1 VTMYIVVSSL
11 SYNSFSPSDS
21 KTYHSAIQHS
31 HFTFVVHQASVCST
45 SNGRK
50 KMMNARA
57 TDIKQHYRNGK
68 GKVTPQMYAD
78 VLDEVDQVTKEL
90 TDTRSKLWQTQDD
103 FKEAEY
109 AVVEM
114 EKKLADLME
123 AHDVDQESIKL
134 LREANS
140 SQVEEELRL
149 RDSLELMKKV
159 FTRTQLK
166 TKDDHDKIQNL
177 KEEIELQMEEN
188 QKLRGEL
195 DQLRTIMTKPG
206 QPTDR
211 ENRLQEAL
219 DKTRRELE
227 SASAKQGI
235 AEENIKIM
243 TKRMLAQPANME
255 LVLSKHRQEIEALQ
269 KKIKELEP
277 DVVRSN
283 SMDPE
288 VDKASPKKE
297 RSWFSFDY
305 VTCSPRVV
313 DEEVVVET
321 PGIQSTKVFAPE
333 PVAQVFVVEDV
344 VGDGDSQV
352 EQREEGSVVGKDTDS
367 GVFSGIRLWARE

>member
-1 VTMYIVVSSL
+1 
-11 SYNSFSPSDS
+11 
-21 KTYHSAIQHS
+21 
-31 HFTFVVHQASVCST
+31 
-45 SNGRK
+45 
-50 KMMNARA
+50 MMNANA

-90 TDTRSKLWQTQDD
+90 TNTRSKLWQTQDD

-114 EKKLADLME
+114 EKQLTDLMT
-123 AHDVDQESIKL
+123 ARDVDQESIKL

-177 KEEIELQMEEN
+177 KEEIELQVEEN
-188 QKLRGEL
+188 QKLRDEL
-195 DQLRTIMTKPG
+195 DQLRAVMAKPG

-211 ENRLQEAL
+211 ENRLKEAL
-219 DKTRRELE
+219 DKSRRELE
-227 SASAKQGI
+227 SAMAKQGI

-243 TKRMLAQPANME
+243 TKRLLAQPANME
-255 LVLSKHRQEIEALQ
+255 VVLSKQREEIETLQ

-277 DVVRSN
+277 DVGRSN

-288 VDKASPKKE
+288 VDKASPKKQ

-313 DEEVVVET
+313 DEEEV
-321 PGIQSTKVFAPE
+321 KVFAAE
-333 PVAQVFVVEDV
+333 PIAQVFVVEDV

-367 GVFSGIRLWARE
+367 GVFGGIRLWARE